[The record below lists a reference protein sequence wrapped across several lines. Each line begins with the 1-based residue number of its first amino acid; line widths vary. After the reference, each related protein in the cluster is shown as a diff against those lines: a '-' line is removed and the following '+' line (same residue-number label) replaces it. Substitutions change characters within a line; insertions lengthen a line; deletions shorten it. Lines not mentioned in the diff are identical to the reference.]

1 MTGFVSPTNV
11 FSRPNCMDC
20 DSNLPTF
27 SLFVRSKDA
36 LKEEMFRLFGVS
48 DHHFQHLV
56 AAPGGTVC
64 ELNPRFREMASTETL
79 RILHCGLPLVHRMR
93 HGGWKICPEG
103 AQRLATMA
111 TKRKHMV
118 HGEEILSLLLHR
130 TLPLNQSDGPY
141 LLQVDVNSHGF
152 WLSGDVVNGHLSLET
167 PEDVLQRLRLCV
179 LKNADD
185 LGSTLGP
192 LVPGQSSGNTTKK
205 EIILMQNLHFPSDEK
220 IYLESRI
227 KYYCE
232 MSHHNQYMF
241 IRIYIYNNISYVI

>member
-1 MTGFVSPTNV
+1 
-11 FSRPNCMDC
+11 
-20 DSNLPTF
+20 
-27 SLFVRSKDA
+27 
-36 LKEEMFRLFGVS
+36 MFRLFGVS

-179 LKNADD
+179 LKTRGWFGIH
-185 LGSTLGP
+185 LRRWFQVQGSR
-192 LVPGQSSGNTTKK
+192 SKFWK
-205 EIILMQNLHFPSDEK
+205 H
-220 IYLESRI
+220 R
-227 KYYCE
+227 KYTFHQ
-232 MSHHNQYMF
+232 M
-241 IRIYIYNNISYVI
+241 RRYI